1 MSISHQLVST
11 IIRKRLGWSYKRAR
25 RRGINRRTYNDD
37 ERKRQVQAFLIAFKQ
52 SLAEG
57 KLVALDESG
66 FDSRATPIYAYAPK
80 GTPAIVQ
87 YSSSQKDRRHYSLL
101 MAVSCDGHQD
111 HVVLSESVNNLTI
124 ASFIDGLTL
133 PTGTTIVLDNAKIHD
148 TARVHETCRHK
159 GYSLLFTPPYSP
171 ELNPIEL
178 VFGNV
183 KREFYRAR
191 YDFEHYDD
199 LEDLTPLITCI
210 VHSQTAS
217 NIAATFRHVA
227 TSVKET

>member
-1 MSISHQLVST
+1 LT
-11 IIRKRLGWSYKRAR
+11 TFRA
-25 RRGINRRTYNDD
+25 
-37 ERKRQVQAFLIAFKQ
+37 
-52 SLAEG
+52 SLADG

-80 GTPAIVQ
+80 GSPAIVQ
-87 YSSSQKDRRHYSLL
+87 YSSSQKDRCHYSLL
-101 MAVSCDGHQD
+101 MAIDCNGHQD
-111 HVVLSESVNNLTI
+111 HVVISESINNQTI
-124 ASFIDGLTL
+124 ASFIDGMTSSE
-133 PTGTTIVLDNAKIHD
+133 GTTIVLDNAKIHD
-148 TARVHETCRHK
+148 TTLVHETCRRK

-191 YDFEHYDD
+191 YDFEQYED

-210 VHSQTAS
+210 VHSQTAA